1 MFLWFNG
8 VAQGM
13 VIEGTE
19 FESCTKTSFCFFRA
33 GHYERGCTVLFC
45 VFFSDVRQK
54 SLGLIKKNIYIYI
67 YWAVSVQKHKLTA
80 LRVSICY
87 SRVGSR
93 EPSIT
98 YLVTLSMT
106 SSLFPWNPSSTTA
119 TQSGRRAREAHLKDK
134 AMSLDP
140 HSINRRNELN

>member
-1 MFLWFNG
+1 MFLWFDG

-33 GHYERGCTVLFC
+33 RHYERDVLFC
-45 VFFSDVRQK
+45 SAFFFFDVRQK
-54 SLGLIKKNIYIYI
+54 SLGLIKKRYIYR
-67 YWAVSVQKHKLTA
+67 AVSVQKHKLTA

-87 SRVGSR
+87 SRVGSQ

-106 SSLFPWNPSSTTA
+106 SSLFPWNPSTTTA